1 MKVNVNAILQWIT
14 AFLVYDMVMGQN
26 SRGSFY
32 KYIQLIEIFILF
44 IIIIPEIFNLFLQK
58 KNIMLSCLMVIYMG
72 VVYISSYI
80 NKDTHNITNSYY
92 SSLVY
97 IVIFAE
103 LFLATNYLF
112 RNRESMIISIQALL
126 IISLI
131 YCVINDVSL
140 LIHYSSSIG
149 NKVFL
154 LGNKFNVSYAHI
166 QMYAFYYWYNNIRKK
181 SNITFSLFLII
192 YSILIMNIIDCTTG
206 IVGLIIFLSIIYIVP
221 IKKIKVSTLWI
232 SSICYSTLFAFYY
245 VVILNYQFIQNIIV
259 GVLGK
264 QLTLTGRTAIY
275 ENIPLVLRNHIL
287 FGYGYGS
294 DYEVWKNFM
303 GMPNSQNGVI
313 ECIVEQGII
322 STGLLIVLI
331 ALVMKKSNHFFEVN
345 IGVRVLSSIVIMY
358 TLLASIEITI
368 SLKYILFVFLLNAY
382 TELFYIDKDDRF
394 VENDAK
400 NSKCD

>member
-1 MKVNVNAILQWIT
+1 M
-14 AFLVYDMVMGQN
+14 
-26 SRGSFY
+26 
-32 KYIQLIEIFILF
+32 
-44 IIIIPEIFNLFLQK
+44 
-58 KNIMLSCLMVIYMG
+58 
-72 VVYISSYI
+72 
-80 NKDTHNITNSYY
+80 
-92 SSLVY
+92 
-97 IVIFAE
+97 
-103 LFLATNYLF
+103 
-112 RNRESMIISIQALL
+112 
-126 IISLI
+126 
-131 YCVINDVSL
+131 
-140 LIHYSSSIG
+140 
-149 NKVFL
+149 
-154 LGNKFNVSYAHI
+154 
-166 QMYAFYYWYNNIRKK
+166 
-181 SNITFSLFLII
+181 
-192 YSILIMNIIDCTTG
+192 
-206 IVGLIIFLSIIYIVP
+206 
-221 IKKIKVSTLWI
+221 
-232 SSICYSTLFAFYY
+232 
-245 VVILNYQFIQNIIV
+245 
-259 GVLGK
+259 GK